1 MPYCPTCKQEWP
13 DDQKECPKD
22 HTALVDEL
30 PYQSVPSDPDGTTWV
45 EIASTGVDDRA
56 RIIKGF
62 LDAEGI
68 PAQIENVKFSMEP
81 INFGTMGDIRIYVR
95 SEDEARAQELLRQR
109 EADFDR
115 LEDDA
120 DTIVTDEG
128 TAEITEDEE
137 IAPEPAEKE

>member
-1 MPYCPTCKQEWP
+1 MPYCPTCKQEWT
-13 DDQKECPKD
+13 DGQTECPTD
-22 HTALVDEL
+22 HVALVEEL
-30 PYQSVPSDPDGTTWV
+30 PFQSVQSDGETTWV
-45 EIASTGVDDRA
+45 EIATTGVDDRA

-81 INFGTMGDIRIYVR
+81 INFGTMGDIRIYVAAQ
-95 SEDEARAQELLRQR
+95 DEARAQELLRQR

-137 IAPEPAEKE
+137 IAVEPAEKE